1 MEVSI
6 GSVIDEYFKIY
17 KESVQQYGEKTVVL
31 IEFGSFYEIYS
42 VENEN
47 ERIGNANIISEIIR
61 CDFTSKNKAK
71 RASDGYSTRANP
83 DFCGFGT
90 AFLRKYI
97 PPLLNENYTVVVIN
111 QLEDAKNKRGKTVK
125 RGITAVYSPTLK
137 SPEFETINDAESN
150 LIGIF
155 IEVLFSNNT
164 TANSFLYSICSIN
177 NVTNDIEIC
186 DGGVDFYN
194 MDEFSICL
202 DELNRILLRY
212 NMKEI
217 QINILENDDDNN
229 NNNVMERIDKYFG
242 ENYKNFKINIIKQE
256 DDKYKD
262 YSKPIVQHEYFSR
275 VYKHLSFGLLNPLE
289 FLNLSTRPLCIINLM
304 YIFDF
309 IGKHDLKYLSNLS
322 VPKIVEDAGCLILA
336 LNTLSQL
343 NIVDNTQGV
352 SGKFSSVYDTINFTS
367 TAIGRRYLKR
377 ILTKPFRSYNIIKSR
392 YDLTEEM
399 RNIELKD
406 IEKLLMGLLDFER
419 MHRKMALE
427 ALHPYE
433 FEKLDGTYIKILE
446 LIKVI
451 LDKDSNV
458 LKTIIPDNE
467 SLKSFYEYMEDY
479 RRNFNMD
486 ILKIVN
492 LNTKKEDMS
501 NIFNR
506 GVVKELDKIE
516 DKIKGIESEIECLRV
531 KYDTYINENVK
542 DQQFIKIEYTDQD
555 GHFFT
560 CTKLR
565 FEKLKGLLSKEDV
578 SQLRIKSTNNT
589 IKFFTDELVQK
600 SYELINNRELFT
612 KNIKMNY
619 LLKLKDYST
628 KYNKLFTVLKE
639 FIEIVDITKSNLKC
653 SLKYNYCKPEIDDN
667 EDESYLDACDMR
679 HPIIERIVSTEY
691 VPNDIKL
698 DKSNLGIVLYG
709 LNACGKSTLLRA
721 IGICIILAQSGLY
734 VPCKKFRYSAF
745 SNLISQVDLTD
756 NLFMGKSS
764 FITEMIGLKK
774 ILSVSGKNTLILS
787 DELCKGTETS
797 SAEAIVASSIMR
809 LIKDGSKFFFTSHLH
824 GIPEVKGIKGNKKL
838 QISHLSIYL
847 NDTAQ
852 IIFERKI
859 KDGSGSRLYGLE
871 VCKSIIQDTCFID
884 SAFEIRNDILGNKT
898 EIVSKKKSNYNKK
911 KIMTSCQ
918 VCGYK
923 PKDKKSIPLECHH
936 INEQQNTDERGFV
949 NDKHFHKNELYNLVC
964 LCKPCHQKIDT
975 GELIIRGYK
984 QSVSGLF
991 LDWEWGC
998 V

>member
-1 MEVSI
+1 ME
-6 GSVIDEYFKIY
+6 GSVIDEYFKVY
-17 KESVQQYGEKTVVL
+17 QESVEQYGEKTVVL

-42 VENEN
+42 IENEN
-47 ERIGNANIISEIIR
+47 ERLGNANIISEIIR

-71 RASDGYSTRANP
+71 RALDGYSTRSNP

-111 QLEDAKNKRGKTVK
+111 QLEDAKSKRGKTVK

-155 IEVLFSNNT
+155 IEVIYSGNT
-164 TANSFLYSICSIN
+164 TANSFLYSVCSIN
-177 NVTNDIEIC
+177 NVTNDIEVC
-186 DGGVDFYN
+186 DGGIDFYN
-194 MDEFSICL
+194 LNEFGVCL

-212 NMKEI
+212 NTKEI
-217 QINILENDDDNN
+217 QINIVDDDDEGVLECVN
-229 NNNVMERIDKYFG
+229 KYFG
-242 ENYKNFKINIIKQE
+242 ENYKNFKVNVINK
-256 DDKYKD
+256 DDEKYKE
-262 YSKPIVQHEYFSR
+262 YTKPIVQNEYFSR
-275 VYKHLSFGLLNPLE
+275 VYNHLSFGLLNPLE
-289 FLNLSTRPLCIINLM
+289 FLNLSTKPLCIINLI

-322 VPKIVEDAGCLILA
+322 IPKVIEDAGCLILA

-343 NIVDNTQGV
+343 NIVDNTQGI
-352 SGKFSSVYDTINFTS
+352 SGKFSSIYDTINFTN

-377 ILTKPFRSYNIIKSR
+377 ILTKPLRSYDIIKFR

-399 RNIELKD
+399 RNIDTSKV
-406 IEKLLMGLLDFER
+406 EKILTGILDFER
-419 MHRKMALE
+419 MHRKMVLE

-446 LIKVI
+446 LIK
-451 LDKDSNV
+451 LMSDNQV
-458 LKTIIPDNE
+458 LKSIIPDNQNLE
-467 SLKSFYEYMEDY
+467 LFYEYMKDY
-479 RRNFNMD
+479 MDNFNKD
-486 ILKIVN
+486 VLKIVN

-501 NIFNR
+501 NIFKR
-506 GVVKELDKIE
+506 GVIKELDKIE
-516 DKIKGIESEIECLRV
+516 DKIKGIEVEIENIRF
-531 KYDTYINENVK
+531 KYDVFINDNVK
-542 DQQFIKIEYTDQD
+542 DQQYIKIEYTDQD

-589 IKFFTDELVQK
+589 IKFFTEELVQK

-612 KNIKMNY
+612 KNVKMNY
-619 LLKLKDYST
+619 LVKLKDYST
-628 KYNKLFTVLKE
+628 KYSKLFTVLKE
-639 FIEIVDITKSNLKC
+639 FIEMVDITKSNLKC
-653 SLKYNYCKPEIDDN
+653 ALKYNYCKPEIIDQ
-667 EDESYLDACDMR
+667 EDSCLDAYDMR

-721 IGICIILAQSGLY
+721 IGICIVLAQSGLY
-734 VPCKKFRYSAF
+734 VPCREFKYSVF
-745 SNLISQVDLTD
+745 NNLISQVDLTD

-764 FITEMIGLKK
+764 FITEMMGLKK
-774 ILSVSGKNTLILS
+774 ILSMSSKNTLILS

-824 GIPEVKGIKGNKKL
+824 GIPEVKGIKANKKL
-838 QISHLSIYL
+838 QVSHLSISL
-847 NDTAQ
+847 KEDEN

-871 VCKSIIQDTCFID
+871 VCKSIIQDMSFID
-884 SAFEIRNDILGNKT
+884 DAFEIRNDILGNKT
-898 EIVSKKKSNYNKK
+898 EVVSKKKSNYNKK

-964 LCKPCHQKIDT
+964 LCKSCHQKIDT

>member
-1 MEVSI
+1 ME

-17 KESVQQYGEKTVVL
+17 KESVKQYGEKTVVL

-42 VENEN
+42 IENEN
-47 ERIGNANIISEIIR
+47 EKLGNANIISEIIR

-71 RASDGYSTRANP
+71 RASDGYSTRSNP

-111 QLEDAKNKRGKTVK
+111 QLEDAKSKRGKTVK

-155 IEVLFSNNT
+155 IEVLYSGNT
-164 TANSFLYSICSIN
+164 TANSFLYSVCSIN
-177 NVTNDIEIC
+177 NVTNDIEVC
-186 DGGVDFYN
+186 DGGIDFYN
-194 MDEFSICL
+194 LDEFGVCL

-212 NMKEI
+212 NTKEI
-217 QINILENDDDNN
+217 QINIIDDNQ
-229 NNNVMERIDKYFG
+229 NVLERVDKYFG
-242 ENYKNFKINIIKQE
+242 ENYKNFKINIIDK
-256 DDKYKD
+256 DDEKYKE
-262 YSKPIVQHEYFSR
+262 YTKPIVQNEYFSR
-275 VYKHLSFGLLNPLE
+275 IYNHLSFGLLNPLE
-289 FLNLSTRPLCIINLM
+289 YLNLSTRSLCIINLM

-309 IGKHDLKYLSNLS
+309 VGKHDLKYLSNLS
-322 VPKIVEDAGCLILA
+322 VPKVVEDSGCLVLA

-343 NIVDNTQGV
+343 NIVDNTQGI
-352 SGKFSSVYDTINFTS
+352 SGKFSSIYDTINFTS

-377 ILTKPFRSYNIIKSR
+377 ILTKPFRNYDIINFRYN
-392 YDLTEEM
+392 LTEEM
-399 RNIELKD
+399 RNIDMNKL
-406 IEKLLMGLLDFER
+406 EKILAGVLDFER

-433 FEKLDGTYIKILE
+433 FEKLDGSYKKILE
-446 LIKVI
+446 LSKMI
-451 LDKDSNV
+451 LDVSQDSQVSQNQV
-458 LKTIIPDNE
+458 LKLIIPDDN
-467 SLKSFYEYMEDY
+467 SLVLFHEYMKDY
-479 RRNFNMD
+479 LENFNMD
-486 ILKIVN
+486 VLKIVN

-506 GVVKELDKIE
+506 GVIKELDKIE
-516 DKIKGIESEIECLRV
+516 DKIKDIEKEIEALRF
-531 KYDTYINENVK
+531 KYDIIINDNVK

-565 FEKLKGLLSKEDV
+565 FEKLKGLLTKEDV
-578 SQLRIKSTNNT
+578 LQLRIKSTNNT
-589 IKFFTDELVQK
+589 IKFFTEELVKK

-612 KNIKMNY
+612 KNVKMNY
-619 LLKLKDYST
+619 LAKLKDYST
-628 KYNKLFTVLKE
+628 KYNKLFNVLKE

-653 SLKYNYCKPEIDDN
+653 ALKYNYCKPDIVN
-667 EDESYLDACDMR
+667 EDESYLDAYDMR
-679 HPIIERIVSTEY
+679 HPIIERLVSTEY

-734 VPCKKFRYSAF
+734 VPCKRFRYSAF
-745 SNLISQVDLTD
+745 NNLISQVDLTD

-824 GIPEVKGIKGNKKL
+824 GIPEVKGIKTNKKL
-838 QISHLSIYL
+838 QISHLSISL
-847 NDTAQ
+847 NDNN

-859 KDGSGSRLYGLE
+859 KSGSGSKLYGLE
-871 VCKSIIQDTCFID
+871 VCKSIIQDINFID

-898 EIVSKKKSNYNKK
+898 EVVSKKKSNYNKK
-911 KIMTSCQ
+911 K
-918 VCGYK
+918 
-923 PKDKKSIPLECHH
+923 
-936 INEQQNTDERGFV
+936 
-949 NDKHFHKNELYNLVC
+949 
-964 LCKPCHQKIDT
+964 
-975 GELIIRGYK
+975 
-984 QSVSGLF
+984 
-991 LDWEWGC
+991 
-998 V
+998 

>member
-1 MEVSI
+1 ME
-6 GSVIDEYFKIY
+6 GSVIDEYFKVY
-17 KESVQQYGEKTVVL
+17 QESVEQYGEKTVVL

-42 VENEN
+42 IENEN
-47 ERIGNANIISEIIR
+47 ERLGNANIISEIIR

-71 RASDGYSTRANP
+71 RASDGYSTRSNP

-111 QLEDAKNKRGKTVK
+111 QLEDAKSKRGKTVK

-155 IEVLFSNNT
+155 IEVIYSGNT
-164 TANSFLYSICSIN
+164 TANSFLYSVCSIN
-177 NVTNDIEIC
+177 NVTNDIEVC
-186 DGGVDFYN
+186 DGGIDFYN
-194 MDEFSICL
+194 LNEFGVCL

-212 NMKEI
+212 NTKEI
-217 QINILENDDDNN
+217 QINIIDDDQEIL
-229 NNNVMERIDKYFG
+229 ERVEKYFG
-242 ENYKNFKINIIKQE
+242 ENYKNFKVNVINN
-256 DDKYKD
+256 DDEKYKE
-262 YSKPIVQHEYFSR
+262 YTKPIVQNEYFSR
-275 VYKHLSFGLLNPLE
+275 VYNHLSFGLLNSLE
-289 FLNLSTRPLCIINLM
+289 YLNLSNKPLCIINLM

-322 VPKIVEDAGCLILA
+322 IPKVIEDAGCLILA

-343 NIVDNTQGV
+343 NIVDNTQGI
-352 SGKFSSVYDTINFTS
+352 SGKFSSVYDTINFTN

-377 ILTKPFRSYNIIKSR
+377 ILTKPLRSYDIIKFR

-399 RNIELKD
+399 RNIDTSKV
-406 IEKLLMGLLDFER
+406 EKILTGILDFER

-446 LIKVI
+446 LIK
-451 LDKDSNV
+451 LMSDNQV
-458 LKTIIPDNE
+458 LKSIIPDNQNLE
-467 SLKSFYEYMEDY
+467 LFYEYMKDY
-479 RRNFNMD
+479 MDNFNKD
-486 ILKIVN
+486 VLKIVN

-501 NIFNR
+501 NIFKR
-506 GVVKELDKIE
+506 GVIKELDKIE
-516 DKIKGIESEIECLRV
+516 DKIKGIEVEIENIRF
-531 KYDTYINENVK
+531 KYDVFINDNVK
-542 DQQFIKIEYTDQD
+542 DQQYIKIEYTDQD

-565 FEKLKGLLSKEDV
+565 FEKLKCLLSKEDV

-589 IKFFTDELVQK
+589 IKFFTEELVQK

-612 KNIKMNY
+612 KNVKMNY
-619 LLKLKDYST
+619 LVKLKDYST
-628 KYNKLFTVLKE
+628 KYSKLFTVLKE
-639 FIEIVDITKSNLKC
+639 FIEIVDITKSNLRC
-653 SLKYNYCKPEIDDN
+653 ALKYNYCKPEIIDQ
-667 EDESYLDACDMR
+667 EDSCLDAYDMR

-721 IGICIILAQSGLY
+721 IGICIVLAQSGLY
-734 VPCKKFRYSAF
+734 VPCREFKYSVF
-745 SNLISQVDLTD
+745 NNLISQVDLTD

-764 FITEMIGLKK
+764 FITEMMGLKK
-774 ILSVSGKNTLILS
+774 ILSMSSKNTLILS

-824 GIPEVKGIKGNKKL
+824 GIPEVKGIKANKKL
-838 QISHLSIYL
+838 QVSHLSISL
-847 NDTAQ
+847 KEDEN

-871 VCKSIIQDTCFID
+871 VCKSIIQDMSFID
-884 SAFEIRNDILGNKT
+884 DAFEIRNDILGNKT
-898 EIVSKKKSNYNKK
+898 EVVSKKKSNYNKK

-936 INEQQNTDERGFV
+936 INEQQNTNERGFV

-964 LCKPCHQKIDT
+964 LCKSCHQKIDT